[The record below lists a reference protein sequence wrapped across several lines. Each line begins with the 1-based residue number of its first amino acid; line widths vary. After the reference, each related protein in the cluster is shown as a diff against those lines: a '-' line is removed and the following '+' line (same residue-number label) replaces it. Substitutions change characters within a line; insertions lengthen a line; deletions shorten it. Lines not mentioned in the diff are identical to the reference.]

1 MNQAVGPV
9 PRNESTANAAM
20 PIIDPAMSMAYA
32 RSGGMDRRSGPS
44 GNASD
49 AMRAVTRIT
58 RKGSTMKFT
67 SALFEVSSPNMIS
80 LGSRAW
86 TLSWAP

>member
-1 MNQAVGPV
+1 
-9 PRNESTANAAM
+9 M
-20 PIIDPAMSMAYA
+20 PIIEPAMSIAYA
-32 RSGGMDRRSGPS
+32 RSGGIDRSSGPS

-49 AMRAVTRIT
+49 AISAVTRTT
-58 RKGSTMKFT
+58 RNGRTMKFT